1 MRVMMLG
8 PFPSSLSRVDGG
20 VAAATAYVSQALVGL
35 PGVELIGVRVTGGR
49 PRTESAEDLGWP
61 VHELTLER
69 FSVSTFFSGQRR
81 QLDTLLK
88 RYRPDLLHAQGADAS
103 GYLAVKSG
111 YPAVVTIHGI
121 LTECAR
127 LRTGFV
133 KRMRELAQAR
143 ITEHYVVERARHVI
157 AISPYVSSYYSSRLR
172 GSVYDVPNAVAAQFF
187 AVDRRPEPGRLLFA
201 GRISRGKGLID
212 LVRAAAV
219 RPEKFGKV
227 ILAGATPDH
236 EFESTLRAEIRA
248 TKLESQ
254 FEFAGLLDEKA
265 LLTEFARASAL
276 VLPSYQET
284 APMVIQQAMAAGLPV
299 IATGVGG
306 IPFQIEHERSGLLFE
321 PGDVRGLAEHLARL
335 VDEPRLQNELAG
347 VARARARSSFSAEQV
362 ASATRE
368 VYERV
373 IS

>member
-49 PRTESAEDLGWP
+49 ARTESAEDLGWP